1 MSDGRTEERRA
12 GTVTAARVLTPEEAL
27 EYYGDMVLRTA
38 FSLVKNPADAEDM
51 AQEVF
56 LTLVQRQPAFESPE
70 HQKAWL
76 LRATINRCKSHFR
89 SAWQRRTEG
98 LDETLAAPFTP
109 AESGVL
115 AAVEALPLKYRQ
127 VVYLHYIEGYSTGE
141 IARLLGR
148 SQNTVLS
155 QLSRARAKLKDQLEG
170 EWEA

>member
-1 MSDGRTEERRA
+1 M
-12 GTVTAARVLTPEEAL
+12 TAAQVLAPDQAL

-38 FSLVKNPADAEDM
+38 FGLVKNLADAEDV

-70 HQKAWL
+70 QHKAWV
-76 LRATINRCKSHFR
+76 LRASINRCKSHFR
-89 SAWQRRTEG
+89 RAWQRRTEG
-98 LDETLAAPFTP
+98 LDENLTAPFTP

-115 AAVEALPLKYRQ
+115 EAVAALPMKYRQ

-155 QLSRARAKLKDQLEG
+155 QLSRARAKLKEQLEG